1 MLYKPHDRRSFLQK
15 AALFSTGL
23 VNSLIS
29 DRFASASFRK
39 HGMSRYDYIVIGAG
53 SAGCVVA
60 NRLTEDPETT
70 VLLLEAGDRDTKPEI
85 QIPRE
90 SINLLGSEVD
100 WKYFSE
106 PEPYLNNRKIFCPRG
121 KVLGGSSSINYMMYM
136 RGNHHDFDHWQ
147 ELGNPGWSYQD
158 VLPYFKKSE
167 HSSRGASE
175 YHSVDGELSVTDIV
189 SPTAISQRF
198 VDAAVAMGYKYNP
211 DFNAEQQEGVG
222 PIQFTIN
229 KDGKRHSTAAAFL
242 TPILDRPN
250 LTVQTGAL
258 VTRLLF
264 EKTRTI
270 GVEYLHSGTL
280 YQIRVSQE
288 VILSAGA
295 FDSPKLL
302 MLSGIGNAEHLQAM
316 GISVVVDLPGVGQN
330 LQDHVSVPVTYQATQ
345 EVNPAPTDNGLSE
358 VAMFMHSKGNLDV
371 EPDML
376 IFFRPRPLPPP
387 GYAQVD
393 SGFRGL
399 TSLTHPQNSGSVA
412 LRSLDPT
419 DAPNIRMNYLQSQSD
434 VQKLMAGIQF
444 LRDLF
449 HSSPFDEF
457 RGEEIAP
464 GVEVQSDE
472 ALENYV
478 RKVCG
483 TVYHPVGTCKMGTD
497 PTAVVDPELRVH
509 GVKGLRVVDASIMPT
524 ITTGN
529 TNAPTIM
536 IGEKAA
542 DLIKAAKHSSKQDG
556 SGKKH
561 RIRENGRG

>member
-1 MLYKPHDRRSFLQK
+1 MSQLLNRRQF
-15 AALFSTGL
+15 
-23 VNSLIS
+23 I
-29 DRFASASFRK
+29 RASAATAASIGVSALRASATGSHNEFYSK
-39 HGMSRYDYIVIGAG
+39 YDYIVIGAG

-60 NRLTEDPETT
+60 NRLTEDPQTT

-90 SINLLGSEVD
+90 ARNLPGSEVD

-106 PEPYLNNRKIFCPRG
+106 PEPYLNDRKIFCPRG
-121 KVLGGSSSINYMMYM
+121 KVLGGSSSINYMAYV

-167 HSSRGASE
+167 HQQRGASE

-189 SPTAISQRF
+189 SLAASQRF
-198 VDAAVAMGYKYNP
+198 VEAAVAMGYEYNP

-222 PIQFTIN
+222 PVQYTIT

-280 YQIRVSQE
+280 HQVRVSRE

-330 LQDHVSVPVTYQATQ
+330 LQDHISVLVTYQGTQ
-345 EVNPAPTDNGLSE
+345 EVHPAATGNGLSE
-358 VAMFMHSKGNLDV
+358 AAMFMHSEGNLDV
-371 EPDML
+371 QPDL
-376 IFFRPRPLPPP
+376 LLFFNASPLSPP

-399 TSLTHPQNSGSVA
+399 TSLTHPQNIGSVA

-419 DAPNIRMNYLQSQSD
+419 DAPILRMNYLQSQSD
-434 VQKLMAGIQF
+434 VQKLVAGIQF

-472 ALENYV
+472 ALVAYV
-478 RKVCG
+478 REVCG
-483 TVYHPVGTCKMGTD
+483 TVFHPVGTCKMGTD
-497 PTAVVDPELRVH
+497 PMAVVDPELRVH
-509 GVKGLRVVDASIMPT
+509 GVKGLRIVDASIMPT

-542 DLIKAAKHSSKQDG
+542 DDLIKAAKYSSK
-556 SGKKH
+556 
-561 RIRENGRG
+561 